1 MRTKSIIK
9 AEEKLNRFNHI
20 EINFKL
26 DSMQKCLGDKYKFEF
41 GHHIDSDY
49 KQYHNEIHLLVIPN
63 LDASEAFNVSEY
75 IRHAYQ
81 LETYYHEPAKHL
93 EITLYQYLS

>member
-20 EINFKL
+20 EINFKI
-26 DSMQKCLGDKYKFEF
+26 DSMQKSLPEKYKLEF

-49 KQYHNEIHLLVIPN
+49 KQYHNEIHLAVIPN
-63 LDASEAFNVSEY
+63 INASEAFELSEY
-75 IRHAYQ
+75 IKHAYQ